1 MALLTFKF
9 LKPLLLQDWKKMLNS
24 KVEKSEKMSN
34 ISLFEKLTPDIK
46 KYFLSLGLDNET
58 SEDLSH
64 DVYIKM
70 AENYLDK
77 KESKKNLRSLMYEV
91 ARNVRNDHFRK
102 EYRLPKLQSIDE
114 VEYSLTDNI
123 EVDSEAIKN
132 IESKELRNKIELLP
146 PFKQKILELKY
157 NFDFSYEEI
166 AEIMNL
172 ELGTVKSQLFRAKED
187 LKNIISD
194 N

>member
-1 MALLTFKF
+1 
-9 LKPLLLQDWKKMLNS
+9 MLNS

-58 SEDLSH
+58 SEDLSQ

-70 AENYLDK
+70 AENYLDI

>member
-1 MALLTFKF
+1 M
-9 LKPLLLQDWKKMLNS
+9 
-24 KVEKSEKMSN
+24 E
-34 ISLFEKLTPDIK
+34 
-46 KYFLSLGLDNET
+46 YG
-58 SEDLSH
+58 
-64 DVYIKM
+64 
-70 AENYLDK
+70 
-77 KESKKNLRSLMYEV
+77 
-91 ARNVRNDHFRK
+91 NVRNDHFRK

-157 NFDFSYEEI
+157 NFDFSYQEI

>member
-58 SEDLSH
+58 SEDLSQ

>member
-9 LKPLLLQDWKKMLNS
+9 LKPLLLQEWNTMLNS
-24 KVEKSEKMSN
+24 KLEKGKKLSN

-58 SEDLSH
+58 SEDLSQ

-157 NFDFSYEEI
+157 NFDFSYQEI

>member
-58 SEDLSH
+58 SEDLSQ

-91 ARNVRNDHFRK
+91 AWNVRNDHFRK

>member
-1 MALLTFKF
+1 
-9 LKPLLLQDWKKMLNS
+9 MLNS

-58 SEDLSH
+58 SEDLSQ

-70 AENYLDK
+70 AENYLDI

-157 NFDFSYEEI
+157 NFDFSYQEI

>member
-1 MALLTFKF
+1 
-9 LKPLLLQDWKKMLNS
+9 MLNS

-58 SEDLSH
+58 SEDLSQ

-77 KESKKNLRSLMYEV
+77 KESKKNLRSLIYEV

-157 NFDFSYEEI
+157 NFDFSYQEI

>member
-1 MALLTFKF
+1 
-9 LKPLLLQDWKKMLNS
+9 MLNS

-34 ISLFEKLTPDIK
+34 ISLFERLTPDIK

-58 SEDLSH
+58 SEDLSQ

-157 NFDFSYEEI
+157 NFDFSYQEI

>member
-1 MALLTFKF
+1 
-9 LKPLLLQDWKKMLNS
+9 MLNS

-58 SEDLSH
+58 SEDLSQ

-77 KESKKNLRSLMYEV
+77 KESKKNFRSLMYEV

-157 NFDFSYEEI
+157 NFDFSYQEI

>member
-1 MALLTFKF
+1 VALLTFKF
-9 LKPLLLQDWKKMLNS
+9 LKPLPLQDWKKMLNS
-24 KVEKSEKMSN
+24 KLEKGEKLSN

-58 SEDLSH
+58 SEDLSQ

-157 NFDFSYEEI
+157 NFDFSYQEI

>member
-1 MALLTFKF
+1 
-9 LKPLLLQDWKKMLNS
+9 
-24 KVEKSEKMSN
+24 MSN
-34 ISLFEKLTPDIK
+34 ISLFERLTPDIK

-58 SEDLSH
+58 SEDLSQ

-157 NFDFSYEEI
+157 NFDFSYQEI

>member
-9 LKPLLLQDWKKMLNS
+9 LKPLPLQDWKKMLNS

-58 SEDLSH
+58 SEDLSQ

-77 KESKKNLRSLMYEV
+77 KESKKNLRSLIYEV

-157 NFDFSYEEI
+157 NFDFSYQEI

>member
-9 LKPLLLQDWKKMLNS
+9 LKPLPLQDWKKMLNS

-58 SEDLSH
+58 SEDLSQ

>member
-1 MALLTFKF
+1 
-9 LKPLLLQDWKKMLNS
+9 MLNS

-58 SEDLSH
+58 SEDLSQ

>member
-9 LKPLLLQDWKKMLNS
+9 LKPLPLQDWKKMLNS

-58 SEDLSH
+58 SEDLSQ

-157 NFDFSYEEI
+157 NFDFSYQEI

>member
-1 MALLTFKF
+1 
-9 LKPLLLQDWKKMLNS
+9 
-24 KVEKSEKMSN
+24 
-34 ISLFEKLTPDIK
+34 
-46 KYFLSLGLDNET
+46 
-58 SEDLSH
+58 
-64 DVYIKM
+64 M

-157 NFDFSYEEI
+157 NFDFSYQEI

>member
-1 MALLTFKF
+1 
-9 LKPLLLQDWKKMLNS
+9 MLNS
-24 KVEKSEKMSN
+24 KLEKGEKLSN

-46 KYFLSLGLDNET
+46 KYFFSLGLDNET
-58 SEDLSH
+58 YEDLSQ

-157 NFDFSYEEI
+157 NFDFSYQEI

>member
-1 MALLTFKF
+1 
-9 LKPLLLQDWKKMLNS
+9 
-24 KVEKSEKMSN
+24 MSN

-58 SEDLSH
+58 SEDLSQ

-77 KESKKNLRSLMYEV
+77 KESKKNLRSLIYEV

-157 NFDFSYEEI
+157 NFDFSYQEI

>member
-9 LKPLLLQDWKKMLNS
+9 LKPLLLQDWNTMLNS
-24 KVEKSEKMSN
+24 KLEKGKKLSN

-58 SEDLSH
+58 SEDLSQ

-157 NFDFSYEEI
+157 NFDFSYQEI

>member
-1 MALLTFKF
+1 
-9 LKPLLLQDWKKMLNS
+9 MLNS

-58 SEDLSH
+58 SEDLSQ

-157 NFDFSYEEI
+157 NFDFSYQEI

>member
-1 MALLTFKF
+1 MAILTFKF
-9 LKPLLLQDWKKMLNS
+9 LKPLPLQDWKKMLNS

-58 SEDLSH
+58 SEDLSQ

-157 NFDFSYEEI
+157 NFDFSYQEI

-187 LKNIISD
+187 LKNIMSD

>member
-1 MALLTFKF
+1 
-9 LKPLLLQDWKKMLNS
+9 MLNS
-24 KVEKSEKMSN
+24 KLEKGEKLSN

-58 SEDLSH
+58 SEDLSQ

-157 NFDFSYEEI
+157 NFDFSYQEI

>member
-9 LKPLLLQDWKKMLNS
+9 LKPLPLQDWKKMLNS
-24 KVEKSEKMSN
+24 KLEKGEKLSN

-58 SEDLSH
+58 SEDLSQ

-157 NFDFSYEEI
+157 NFDFSYQEI

>member
-58 SEDLSH
+58 SEDLSQ

-77 KESKKNLRSLMYEV
+77 KESKK
-91 ARNVRNDHFRK
+91 
-102 EYRLPKLQSIDE
+102 I
-114 VEYSLTDNI
+114 
-123 EVDSEAIKN
+123 
-132 IESKELRNKIELLP
+132 
-146 PFKQKILELKY
+146 
-157 NFDFSYEEI
+157 
-166 AEIMNL
+166 
-172 ELGTVKSQLFRAKED
+172 
-187 LKNIISD
+187 
-194 N
+194 